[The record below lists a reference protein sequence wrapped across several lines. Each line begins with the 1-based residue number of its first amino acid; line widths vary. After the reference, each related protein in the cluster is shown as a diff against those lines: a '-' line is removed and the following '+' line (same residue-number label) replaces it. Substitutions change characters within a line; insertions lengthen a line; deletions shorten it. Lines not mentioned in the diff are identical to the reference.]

1 MNKTCVGVDENGYLH
16 ITGAE
21 LGTQACTYV
30 ISDSAAIELYPFNI
44 TQEEGY
50 MLSGAIVGVWA
61 VALCIRL
68 IARMVLTSGD

>member
-1 MNKTCVGVDENGYLH
+1 MNKTCVDVDANGYLH

-21 LGTQACTYV
+21 FGTAACTYV
-30 ISDSAAIELYPFNI
+30 ISDSAALELYPLNL

-61 VALCIRL
+61 VALCVRL
-68 IARMVLTSGD
+68 IAKMVLTSGD